1 MNRNICRFNKRFL
14 SDVPT
19 TLRDGTRYTR
29 SALDRDLAKMDSHQL
44 RLLYRA
50 LEQAAKHQYPLSA
63 IPDVKDDKVDSCLD
77 DEFDGIMQ
85 DLEEAAQIQYGVPMQ
100 TVIDDTTKAA
110 VEDEFVEL
118 IQRPPYLFRGCNNK
132 PTVDDLN
139 PKDDFGEPDFLF
151 SDDIERGIKV
161 FH

>member
-1 MNRNICRFNKRFL
+1 MNRNTYRFNKRFL

-29 SALDRDLAKMDSHQL
+29 SALDRDLAKLDSHQL

-50 LEQAAKHQYPLSA
+50 LEEAAKHQYPLSA
-63 IPDVKDDKVDSCLD
+63 VPSSLTDDKVSLSLD
-77 DEFDGIMQ
+77 DEFNEVMQ

-100 TVIDDTTKAA
+100 TVIDDATKAA
-110 VEDEFVEL
+110 AEEEFVEL
-118 IQRPPYLFRGCNNK
+118 IQRPRYQFRGCNNK
-132 PTVDDLN
+132 ATVDDLN

-151 SDDIERGIKV
+151 GDDINV
-161 FH
+161 V